1 MRRPLAAAAL
11 LFITAVRLVTLLHP
25 LPVPEPDRPDGQRA
39 AYTGTVSD
47 IICYTDTKTGEP
59 VRLVYL
65 ENAASETVSEPSE
78 SLSSSRDTQI
88 PSGPEPSASFRIIC
102 RLTENSYLPR
112 IGSRIRCSGEVSCFR
127 EATNPG
133 EFDAK
138 AYYNRQGYAFE
149 LREASVTG
157 TGRNYSRYRQ
167 ALWLAK
173 SRMGQ
178 ALELLLSP
186 EDASVMK
193 AMLLGEKKG
202 MDQEIKSLYQAAG
215 ISHVV
220 AISGLHIS
228 ILGMGVY
235 NLLSRLSGRIGGPGS
250 GRLPACI
257 ASALFLLSFLFMTGF
272 SASSMRAGI
281 MFALSLTAKLLGR
294 TYDTATALAVAAALL
309 LTENPAWIDDTGF
322 QLSFTAAL
330 AASIAVP
337 AFSRMDS
344 IKDWL
349 LKRSSGGNIQRYR
362 QHGSVRFLKDSS
374 PAALKKAFVCPRKD
388 IPQALWK
395 IAGTHLPAL
404 WNRLAETLSSGF
416 RSSFCVSMVT
426 LPLVLSS
433 FYEWNVLSVA
443 VNLVV
448 IPLMGMLLGCC
459 ILLASL
465 GGLLL
470 TAGEEWLSLLAPA
483 ALPVKG
489 ILFLYE
495 TLCRLGSTGGIGLFR
510 PGAPQL
516 WQSLLFYVCL
526 FALFCFAGK
535 LPRIA
540 GYVFCSLLCLI
551 FLAGKPAGVQVTM
564 LDVGQ
569 GDCIYIRT
577 QEGEHYLCD
586 GGSTSKL
593 QTGTWQVIPFLKHQG
608 VRRLEL
614 IFVSHCDTDHVSAIR
629 ELLEWAGDG
638 KAKIGGLVLAASGTE
653 DEMRASLVKAAEK
666 NGVPVYRMEAGD
678 QIRRGS
684 ALFQAVYPF
693 SENNAS
699 GGASTDR
706 NASSLVLRFSQLR
719 GSKTPLSDTDT
730 PGEGHSEEAFSLLL
744 TGDAEAGGEKQ
755 ILERCPELISGCT
768 ILKTAHHG
776 SDTSTSQAFLD
787 AVSPRAALIS
797 CGKDNSY
804 GHPHEEVLSRLKTA
818 GIPVFITAECGAI
831 TIRERNGTVTAET
844 FLRPGAGR
852 TEAAAAGPAGTG

>member
-1 MRRPLAAAAL
+1 MRRPLAAASL
-11 LFITAVRLVTLLHP
+11 LFITTVRLVTLLHP
-25 LPVPEPDRPDGQRA
+25 LPVPKPDRADGQQA
-39 AYTGTVSD
+39 EYTGTVSD
-47 IICYTDTKTGEP
+47 IICYTDTESGEP

-65 ENAASETVSEPSE
+65 GNAASSSVPSFQE
-78 SLSSSRDTQI
+78 AVPASRDGGI
-88 PSGPEPSASFRIIC
+88 PSSDPAGSYQIIC
-102 RLTENSYLPR
+102 RLSEHSYLPK
-112 IGSRIRCSGEVSCFR
+112 IGSLIRCKGEVSHFR

-138 AYYNRQGYAFE
+138 KYYNRQGYAFE
-149 LREASVTG
+149 LRDVSVTG
-157 TGRNYSRYRQ
+157 AGQDYSSYRQ
-167 ALWLAK
+167 LLWQLK
-173 SRMGQ
+173 TRMGR

-235 NLLSRLSGRIGGPGS
+235 NLLRRLFGRPGRPGS
-250 GRLPACI
+250 GQLPAC
-257 ASALFLLSFLFMTGF
+257 AVSALFLLSFLFMTGF

-281 MFALSLTAKLLGR
+281 MFALSLTARLLGR
-294 TYDTATALAVAAALL
+294 TYDTATALTVAAALL

-337 AFSRMDS
+337 AFSRMDPL
-344 IKDWL
+344 KDWL
-349 LKRSSGGNIQRYR
+349 LKRDSGGAVQRYR
-362 QHGSVRFLKDSS
+362 PRGSGKQLRSFG
-374 PAALKKAFVCPRKD
+374 
-388 IPQALWK
+388 I
-395 IAGTHLPAL
+395 
-404 WNRLAETLSSGF
+404 RLAETLSSGF

-516 WQSLLFYVCL
+516 RQSLLFYVCL

-614 IFVSHCDTDHVSAIR
+614 IFVSHCDTDHISAIR

-653 DEMRASLVKAAEK
+653 DEMRASLVEAAEK

-719 GSKTPLSDTDT
+719 GSKTLLSDTDK
-730 PGEGHSEEAFSLLL
+730 PGEDHSEEAFSLLL

-755 ILERCPELISGCT
+755 ILDRCPELISGCT

>member
-1 MRRPLAAAAL
+1 MYRLYHMYRNSYRSCLVSYRSCYRLSYPPCCIGGKLVTFLVIEFIDRFDKSEISFLYKVKEKHSLSHISLCYADYQAQVCFHKSFFSFFVSLRHLAGKNKFLFHRKQRYSSYLFQVHSYRVVNYQTFLYKCLLHVLGRIESFKFAL
-11 LFITAVRLVTLLHP
+11 YFLEIGSIHVTRNFNTVTFKRLVNLLN
-25 LPVPEPDRPDGQRA
+25 
-39 AYTGTVSD
+39 
-47 IICYTDTKTGEP
+47 
-59 VRLVYL
+59 LVYVKL
-65 ENAASETVSEPSE
+65 FVIEC
-78 SLSSSRDTQI
+78 LKYF
-88 PSGPEPSASFRIIC
+88 G
-102 RLTENSYLPR
+102 L
-112 IGSRIRCSGEVSCFR
+112 
-127 EATNPG
+127 
-133 EFDAK
+133 
-138 AYYNRQGYAFE
+138 RQ
-149 LREASVTG
+149 RS
-157 TGRNYSRYRQ
+157 
-167 ALWLAK
+167 
-173 SRMGQ
+173 
-178 ALELLLSP
+178 
-186 EDASVMK
+186 
-193 AMLLGEKKG
+193 
-202 MDQEIKSLYQAAG
+202 
-215 ISHVV
+215 
-220 AISGLHIS
+220 
-228 ILGMGVY
+228 
-235 NLLSRLSGRIGGPGS
+235 
-250 GRLPACI
+250 
-257 ASALFLLSFLFMTGF
+257 FLLSFLFMTGF

-337 AFSRMDS
+337 AFSRMDP

-551 FLAGKPAGVQVTM
+551 FLAGKPVGVQVTM

-614 IFVSHCDTDHVSAIR
+614 IFVSHCDTDHISAIR

-653 DEMRASLVKAAEK
+653 DEMRASLVEAAEK

-719 GSKTPLSDTDT
+719 GSKTLLSDTDK
-730 PGEGHSEEAFSLLL
+730 PGEDHSEEAFSLLL

-755 ILERCPELISGCT
+755 ILDRCPELISGCT

-804 GHPHEEVLSRLKTA
+804 GHPHEEVLSRLNTA

-831 TIRERNGTVTAET
+831 TVRERNGIVTAET
-844 FLRPGAGR
+844 FLQPGAGR
-852 TEAAAAGPAGTG
+852 TEASAAGPADTG

>member
-1 MRRPLAAAAL
+1 MRRPLAAASL
-11 LFITAVRLVTLLHP
+11 LFITTVRLVTLLHP
-25 LPVPEPDRPDGQRA
+25 LPVPKPDRADGQQA
-39 AYTGTVSD
+39 EYTGTVSD
-47 IICYTDTKTGEP
+47 IICYTDTESGEP

-65 ENAASETVSEPSE
+65 GNAASSSVPSFQE
-78 SLSSSRDTQI
+78 AVPASRDGGI
-88 PSGPEPSASFRIIC
+88 PSSDPAGSYQIIC
-102 RLTENSYLPR
+102 RLSEHSYLPK
-112 IGSRIRCSGEVSCFR
+112 IGSLIRCKGEVSHFR

-138 AYYNRQGYAFE
+138 KYYNRQGYAFE
-149 LREASVTG
+149 LRDVSVTG
-157 TGRNYSRYRQ
+157 AGQDYSSYRQ
-167 ALWLAK
+167 LLWKLK
-173 SRMGQ
+173 TRMGR

-228 ILGMGVY
+228 ILGMGVFH
-235 NLLSRLSGRIGGPGS
+235 LLRRLFGRLGRPGS
-250 GRLPACI
+250 GQLPACTV
-257 ASALFLLSFLFMTGF
+257 SAFFLLSFLFMTGF

-281 MFALSLTAKLLGR
+281 MFALSLAARLLGR

-309 LTENPAWIDDTGF
+309 LVENPAWIDDTGF

-337 AFSRMDS
+337 AFSRMDPLR
-344 IKDWL
+344 DWL
-349 LKRSSGGNIQRYR
+349 LKRNAGGNIQRYR
-362 QHGSVRFLKDSS
+362 KPKSGSPPWGRAKHSW
-374 PAALKKAFVCPRKD
+374 KD
-388 IPQALWK
+388 IPV
-395 IAGTHLPAL
+395 
-404 WNRLAETLSSGF
+404 RLRDRLGESIPSGF

-448 IPLMGMLLGCC
+448 IPLMGILLGGC

-465 GGLLL
+465 GSLLL
-470 TAGEEWLSLLAPA
+470 FAGEEWLSLLTPA

-495 TLCRLGSTGGIGLFR
+495 TLCLAGSTGGIGLFR

-516 WQSLLFYVCL
+516 WQILLFYACL
-526 FALFCFAGK
+526 LALFLSAGK

-540 GYVFCSLLCLI
+540 GYVSCSFLCLI
-551 FLAGKPAGVQVTM
+551 FLMGKPAGIQVTM

-577 QEGEHYLCD
+577 PDGSHYLCD

-608 VRRLEL
+608 VSRLEL
-614 IFVSHCDTDHVSAIR
+614 IFISHCDTDHISAIK
-629 ELLEWAGDG
+629 EILDWSGEG
-638 KAKIGGLVLAASGTE
+638 KVKIGGLVLAASGTE
-653 DEMRASLVKAAEK
+653 DEMRASLIETAQK

-693 SENNAS
+693 SEKNAS
-699 GGASTDR
+699 GKASADR
-706 NASSLVLRFSQLR
+706 NASSLVLRFSRLR
-719 GSKTPLSDTDT
+719 GSEAPSMEADT
-730 PGEGHSEEAFSLLL
+730 PKQGRPKETFSLLL
-744 TGDAEAGGEKQ
+744 TGDLEAGGEKQ
-755 ILERCPELISGCT
+755 ILERCPELVSGCT

-787 AVSPRAALIS
+787 AARPQAALIS
-797 CGKDNSY
+797 CGRNNSY
-804 GHPHEEVLSRLKTA
+804 GHPHEEVLSRLDAA
-818 GIPVFITAECGAI
+818 GIPVFLTAERGAI
-831 TIRERNGTVTAET
+831 TVREQNGTVTVET
-844 FLRPGAGR
+844 FLRPEDGR
-852 TEAAAAGPAGTG
+852 AARGRLRP

>member
-1 MRRPLAAAAL
+1 MRRPLAAASL
-11 LFITAVRLVTLLHP
+11 LFITTVRLVTLLHP
-25 LPVPEPDRPDGQRA
+25 LPVPKPDRADGQQA
-39 AYTGTVSD
+39 EYTGTVSD
-47 IICYTDTKTGEP
+47 IICYTDTESGEP

-65 ENAASETVSEPSE
+65 GNAASSSVPSFQE
-78 SLSSSRDTQI
+78 AVPASRDGGI
-88 PSGPEPSASFRIIC
+88 PSSDPAGSYQIIC
-102 RLTENSYLPR
+102 RLSEHSYLPK
-112 IGSRIRCSGEVSCFR
+112 IGSLIRCKGEVSHFR

-138 AYYNRQGYAFE
+138 KYYNRQGYAFE
-149 LREASVTG
+149 LRDVSVTG
-157 TGRNYSRYRQ
+157 AGQDYSSYRQ
-167 ALWLAK
+167 LLWQLK
-173 SRMGQ
+173 TRMGR

-235 NLLSRLSGRIGGPGS
+235 NLLRRLFGRPGRPGS
-250 GRLPACI
+250 GQLPAC
-257 ASALFLLSFLFMTGF
+257 AVSALFLLSFLFMTGF

-281 MFALSLTAKLLGR
+281 MFALSLTARLLGR
-294 TYDTATALAVAAALL
+294 TYDTATALTVAAALL

-337 AFSRMDS
+337 AFSRMDPL
-344 IKDWL
+344 KDWL
-349 LKRSSGGNIQRYR
+349 LKRDSGGAVQRYR
-362 QHGSVRFLKDSS
+362 PRGSGKQLRSFG
-374 PAALKKAFVCPRKD
+374 
-388 IPQALWK
+388 I
-395 IAGTHLPAL
+395 
-404 WNRLAETLSSGF
+404 RLAETLSSGF

-516 WQSLLFYVCL
+516 RQSLLFYVCL

-614 IFVSHCDTDHVSAIR
+614 IFVSHCDTDHISAIR

-653 DEMRASLVKAAEK
+653 DEMRASLVEAAEK

-755 ILERCPELISGCT
+755 ILDRCPELISGCT